1 MTPRAFVASITT
13 HVAPVNAPGGLLRYV
28 GPPRSAPSFNCA
40 FSGKRR
46 KQNWPRKRTNGGP
59 KKAGRSTPPQL
70 QRVASNPRD
79 CWGRGQVAGRTSLSL
94 GERQNGD
101 LPRVLFVVLIICPST
116 LLCPRNRERNLRS
129 DLYQNDWR
137 PISLVHATGLNSE
150 RHDALGAKAR
160 KRKSHFALRT
170 IPVVPPRVELD
181 RYWERSEQ
189 WRAER

>member
-13 HVAPVNAPGGLLRYV
+13 HVAPVNAPGGLLRDV
-28 GPPRSAPSFNCA
+28 GPPRSAPSLNYA
-40 FSGKRR
+40 FSGKHR
-46 KQNWPRKRTNGGP
+46 KQNWPRKRTNRGP
-59 KKAGRSTPPQL
+59 KRAGRSTPL

-79 CWGRGQVAGRTSLSL
+79 CWGRGLGGRTSLSL

-101 LPRVLFVVLIICPST
+101 LPRVLFVVLIIWPRT

-137 PISLVHATGLNSE
+137 PLSLVHATGLNSE

-170 IPVVPPRVELD
+170 ILVAPPRVELD